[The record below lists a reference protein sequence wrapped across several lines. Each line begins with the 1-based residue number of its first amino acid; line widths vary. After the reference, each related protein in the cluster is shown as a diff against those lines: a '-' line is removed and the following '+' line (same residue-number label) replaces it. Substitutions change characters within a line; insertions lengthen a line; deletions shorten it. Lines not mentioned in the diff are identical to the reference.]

1 MPVGALAG
9 LLKSPMGLI
18 FIILLI
24 GLILTPIGLLL
35 IGVTIIS
42 GTIIALLIGLFIPAI
57 LVVVAFLVLFGVIP
71 GLKVPWNLITG
82 VALLVFAYVMWA
94 GWLV

>member
-1 MPVGALAG
+1 MAVGALAG

-18 FIILLI
+18 FLVIVI

-42 GTIIALLIGLFIPAI
+42 GAIVALLIGLFIPAI
-57 LVVVAFLVLFGVIP
+57 LVVVAFLVFFGVIP
-71 GLKVPWNLITG
+71 GVKVPWNLIVG

-94 GWLV
+94 GWLG